1 MHRIQDYYQ
10 INGIVLKALGLWPYQ
25 QSYLAL
31 VQKVLFGGILFTY
44 IIVQHYFQLLA
55 FFTTQFSTNLL
66 LQILSIVFPTLF
78 ATVKYCIFVIKAE
91 EVKQL
96 MELVGNDLDLLK
108 DDLEIDIVKKYTD
121 NVRFMTIIAM
131 VFCHFGTSCYLI
143 LQLLPLILDVI
154 VPLNASRSLNL
165 LAITEYFVN
174 REKYACVILL
184 HELLT
189 IYVGTITLCST
200 GLIFMTHL
208 LHGCALLKVA
218 CRRMKHAIQKNFLA
232 MPNPVK
238 EYLLYERIVDI
249 VFIHRR
255 AIQFHETTVS
265 GFMVSIAFLIIIGVT
280 SLSLNLFHL
289 LQLMTVTYDI
299 GEISIIFLLVVFHVN
314 YMFVLNYGG
323 EELQNHGME
332 LFQVTYNGLWY
343 AAPLRTQKLL
353 LFIMQ
358 KTRVKMTFVCGGIFV
373 ASLEGFVT
381 VQLRYFCVLREK
393 SSYECNA
400 HFNICFL
407 ACQYG
412 SVLFHCNLFYAI
424 TNEK

>member
-44 IIVQHYFQLLA
+44 IIVQLLA